1 MMYKRIFLTALIA
14 AHTAFAVAADDREL
28 ESGLANALRLKPGTT
43 ERAGDSGK
51 AIQAYMREGVVNKK
65 PNQRADYT
73 DYYVVKKPASFMGH
87 ELVVIE
93 EEYMSKYIGCCVNP
107 GAGVTVKVNG
117 SPKNLEKF
125 ADANKCSIADNVDVQ
140 GELRRFGIKTAFSKG
155 HYASIS
161 CRENDASR

>member
-1 MMYKRIFLTALIA
+1 MYKRIILSALIA
-14 AHTAFAVAADDREL
+14 SHTAFAVAADDREL
-28 ESGLANALRLKPGTT
+28 ENGLANALRLKPGTT

-93 EEYMSKYIGCCVNP
+93 EEYMAKYVGCCVNP

-125 ADANKCSIADNVDVQ
+125 ADANKCSFADNVDVQ
-140 GELRRFGIKTAFSKG
+140 GELNRFSIKATFSKG
-155 HYASIS
+155 RYATLS
-161 CRENDASR
+161 CRENDANR